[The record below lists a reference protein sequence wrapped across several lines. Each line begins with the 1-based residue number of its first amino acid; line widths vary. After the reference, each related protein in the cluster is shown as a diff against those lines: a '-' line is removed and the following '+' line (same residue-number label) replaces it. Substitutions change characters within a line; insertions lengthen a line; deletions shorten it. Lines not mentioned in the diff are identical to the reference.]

1 MKEKLRAY
9 NPYQEQRLY
18 RFAYVIAMLNWVEQ
32 SLDIEEADSIPGYEQ
47 SIFSYHSTKGENVTF
62 QVYPDLVEGLRNIS
76 LCLWKDLVGEGMKE
90 EAFEVIKEA
99 GKL

>member
-1 MKEKLRAY
+1 MKEKEVY

-32 SLDIEEADSIPGYEQ
+32 SIPEEADSIPGYEQ

>member
-1 MKEKLRAY
+1 MKEKEVY

-32 SLDIEEADSIPGYEQ
+32 SIPEEADSIPGYEQ

-62 QVYPDLVEGLRNIS
+62 QVYPDLIEGLRNIS
-76 LCLWKDLVGEGMKE
+76 LCLWRDLANEGMKE